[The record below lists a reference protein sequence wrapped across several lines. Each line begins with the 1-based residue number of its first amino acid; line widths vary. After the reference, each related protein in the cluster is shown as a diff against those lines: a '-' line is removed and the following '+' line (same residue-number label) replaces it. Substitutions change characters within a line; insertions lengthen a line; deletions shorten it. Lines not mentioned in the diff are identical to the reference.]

1 MLTNLE
7 FEFPSLNILKQH
19 ILKCFIFKTCIY
31 FATEIII
38 CKLLHNLFFVFQMLY
53 LFLFSYCWFRYAFQS
68 ILLIIDFILHQLHSS
83 KTSFSQNINYFKI
96 IYRILSLLL
105 LLMIMNVRGAFFY
118 FWSSIEMFIS
128 IFNNNWFSAL
138 KFSFV
143 FDFSCCIIKC
153 SKFADSYIWV
163 CVHFLLITTIV
174 MQRMISQW

>member
-1 MLTNLE
+1 
-7 FEFPSLNILKQH
+7 
-19 ILKCFIFKTCIY
+19 
-31 FATEIII
+31 
-38 CKLLHNLFFVFQMLY
+38 MLY

-68 ILLIIDFILHQLHSS
+68 ILLIIDFILHQLHSA

-174 MQRMISQW
+174 MQRMISQWKISLFFFDLNRRIVNIMLILYLRLWQMKFIYLFL